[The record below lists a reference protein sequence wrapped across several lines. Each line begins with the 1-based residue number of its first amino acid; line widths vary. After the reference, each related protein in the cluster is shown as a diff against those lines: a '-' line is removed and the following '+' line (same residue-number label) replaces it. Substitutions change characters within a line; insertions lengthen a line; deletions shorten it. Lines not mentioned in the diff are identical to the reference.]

1 MFMIFLRAAAM
12 ALARPLLDPRAA
24 ASLIAGRA
32 HQEHGFVPPALV
44 ADIRRSL
51 VALGRS
57 EMLRPATS
65 FSSDGQEDDLRSAL
79 TCKPDMDDDSMYA
92 LYERLDDLREQLQQ
106 LLGTP
111 LSPGIE
117 ATYVVYPAGGYYKR
131 HIDAVE
137 GLDPQG
143 SGRRC
148 ISFICYL
155 SAPGV
160 WAASDGGALRI
171 YGEGEPQ
178 PPPSATGELSVDLP
192 ADLPALT
199 RRELQQLAKR
209 MGVRANQ
216 KSVDMLAE
224 LGALLPRHGRDAGGG
239 GGAEHTHAQELLPQ
253 SGSLVLFDSKRVW
266 HEVLP
271 TLRERACLV
280 GWYRCA

>member
-1 MFMIFLRAAAM
+1 M
-12 ALARPLLDPRAA
+12 
-24 ASLIAGRA
+24 
-32 HQEHGFVPPALV
+32 PPALV
-44 ADIRRSL
+44 ADVRRSL

-57 EMLRPATS
+57 GILCPATS

-79 TCKPDMDDDSMYA
+79 TCKPDMDDASMYA

-106 LLGTP
+106 MLGMP

-117 ATYVVYPAGGYYKR
+117 ATYVVYPTGGYYKR

-137 GLDPQG
+137 GIDPQG

-148 ISFICYL
+148 VSFICYL
-155 SAPGV
+155 NAPGD
-160 WAASDGGALRI
+160 WAVSDGGALRI

-192 ADLPALT
+192 ADLPADLSADLSADLPADLPALT
-199 RRELQQLAKR
+199 RRELQELAKR

-224 LGALLPRHGRDAGGG
+224 LEALLPRHGRDAGG
-239 GGAEHTHAQELLPQ
+239 
-253 SGSLVLFDSKRVW
+253 
-266 HEVLP
+266 
-271 TLRERACLV
+271 ERDTAT
-280 GWYRCA
+280 GRRK